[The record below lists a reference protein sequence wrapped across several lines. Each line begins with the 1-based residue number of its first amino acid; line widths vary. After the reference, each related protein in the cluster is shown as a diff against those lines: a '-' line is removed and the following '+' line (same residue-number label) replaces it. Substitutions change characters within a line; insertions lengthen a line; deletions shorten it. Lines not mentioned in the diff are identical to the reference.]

1 MSKQKRV
8 LSDIIKEFK
17 REKFR
22 NFERNLTENYG
33 VVKSMLWRLNN
44 ILFPL
49 SFFVF
54 CNPLMTDTIYK
65 QIVLNLFRFVLN
77 IG

>member
-1 MSKQKRV
+1 M

-17 REKFR
+17 REIFR

-33 VVKSMLWRLNN
+33 VVKSMLRRLNN

-49 SFFVF
+49 SFFLF
-54 CNPLMTDTIYK
+54 CSPLMIDTIYK